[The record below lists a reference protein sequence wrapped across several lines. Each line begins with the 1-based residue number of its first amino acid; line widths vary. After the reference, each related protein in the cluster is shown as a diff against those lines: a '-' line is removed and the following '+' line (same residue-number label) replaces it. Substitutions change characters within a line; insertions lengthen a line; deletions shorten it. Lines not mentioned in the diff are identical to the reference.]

1 MQKLKMLVSLM
12 TSENDYQLEQAN
24 SAEEA
29 SKKLGVECKIL
40 FADNDAITQSTQILK
55 AIQGSEEERPHAVVM
70 EPVGGT
76 ALPQVARAATQLGIG
91 WTVLNRDVDYV
102 SDLRRAAKAPIFG
115 VSSDQLEVGR
125 IQARQCAALFPRG
138 GNVLYIQGPSDSP
151 VAKQRALGMQELK
164 PNNLHLVGL
173 KGNWTEDSAI
183 RTVRSWLKLTT
194 SQKATIDGVVAQN
207 DAMAIGVR
215 KAFEEVIPEIEKDR
229 WLEVPFIGVDGA
241 PKTGQAWVRSGLLT
255 ATVFTPPN
263 AGRAVELLFEGIA
276 HGRTPSERVLV
287 PPASLP
293 EIEKLGARGRQPI
306 QGSRA

>member
-1 MQKLKMLVSLM
+1 MHKLRILVSLM
-12 TSENDYQLEQAN
+12 TSENDYQLEQAS

-29 SKKLGVECKIL
+29 GKKLGVECRIL

-55 AIQGSEEERPHAVVM
+55 AIQTSEEDRPDAVVM

-76 ALPQVARAATQLGIG
+76 ALPQVARAAINAGVG
-91 WTVLNRDVDYV
+91 WSVLNRDVDYI
-102 SDLRRAAKAPIFG
+102 SELRRVAKVPIFG

-138 GNVLYIQGPSDSP
+138 GNILYVQGPSDSP

-164 PNNLHLVGL
+164 PNNVHLVSL

-194 SQKATIDGVVAQN
+194 SQKAAIDGVVAQN

-215 KAFEEVIPEIEKDR
+215 KAFEEMIPEIEKDR
-229 WLEVPFIGVDGA
+229 WLEVPFTGVDGA

-263 AGRAVELLFEGIA
+263 AGRAVELQFEAIA
-276 HGRTPSERVLV
+276 HGRTPTERVLV

-293 EIEKLGARGRQPI
+293 EMEKLGARGRQTI